1 MRSAT
6 WLAAVAVLALMASTS
21 LAADSGTGKKLP
33 SLSGVSWEGAG
44 ASLDDLK
51 GKTVVVLTY
60 VTWCPI
66 CNGWAP
72 EMLSQVQESAKD
84 KPVIILAVSTDTPP
98 AKAKEYMENKGF
110 TGPNI
115 LHGYEPKLAKS
126 FGFDNQFFNYAIIGP
141 QGDLVA
147 SGNAGSFFPEGD
159 RKTFTLPKEFEKI
172 KDFGKFRFVDTS
184 MSAGLQEMLWP
195 MELGYIA
202 EVQRSLKKA
211 EKSLKP
217 ADRDKLKASME
228 LFLDDELKSAQDL
241 AAGDAAQKID
251 ALDKATFLSSNFKS
265 NAQGKEAKKVLAD
278 LVKDKGLKKEISAK
292 KMYDKSMQVPD
303 PDQRVVMLEKVVRQ
317 FPDTHY
323 GELADK
329 AARAGKR

>member
-1 MRSAT
+1 MRFALSLVAVAALALAT
-6 WLAAVAVLALMASTS
+6 FDSPALAAGA
-21 LAADSGTGKKLP
+21 GKPLP
-33 SLSGVSWEGAG
+33 SLGGVSWDGAG

-72 EMLSQVQESAKD
+72 EMLSQVQEATKD
-84 KPVIILAVSTDTPP
+84 KPVIVLAVSTDTPP

-126 FGFDNQFFNYAIIGP
+126 FGFDNEFFNYAIVGP
-141 QGDLVA
+141 QGNLVA
-147 SGNAGSFFPEGD
+147 SGNAGSFFPAGGG
-159 RKTFTLPKEFEKI
+159 KSFVVAKEFEKI

-202 EVQRSLKKA
+202 EVQRTLKRA

-217 ADRDKLKASME
+217 ADREKLKVSME
-228 LFLDDELKSAQDL
+228 QFLDDELKSAQDL
-241 AAGDAAQKID
+241 ADGNAAQKID
-251 ALDKATFLSSNFKS
+251 ALDKASFLSANFKS
-265 NAQGKEAKKVLAD
+265 AAQGKEAKKVLAE
-278 LVKDKGLKKEISAK
+278 LTKDKSLKKEIGAK
-292 KMYDKSMQVPD
+292 KLYDKSMQVPD
-303 PDQRVVMLEKVVRQ
+303 PDLRAVMLEKAARQ

-329 AARAGKR
+329 AARAAKR

>member
-1 MRSAT
+1 MRRAFAIFAAAALLISVSAG
-6 WLAAVAVLALMASTS
+6 LAR
-21 LAADSGTGKKLP
+21 AAAGKSLP
-33 SLSGVSWEGAG
+33 SLSGVSWEGAS

-72 EMLSQVQESAKD
+72 EMLSQVQAATKD
-84 KPVIILAVSTDTPP
+84 KPVVILAISTDTPP
-98 AKAKEYMENKGF
+98 AKAREYMEHKNF

-126 FGFDNQFFNYAIIGP
+126 FGFDNEFFNYAIIGP
-141 QGDLVA
+141 DGSLAA
-147 SGNAGSFFPEGD
+147 SGNAGSFFGGGD
-159 RKTFTLPKEFEKI
+159 AKSFVVAKEFDKL
-172 KDFGKFRFVDTS
+172 KDLGKFRFVDAS
-184 MSAGLQEMLWP
+184 MSPPLQEMLWP

-217 ADRDKLKASME
+217 ADREKLKAAME
-228 LFLDDELKSAQDL
+228 QFLDDELTSAQQL
-241 AAGDAAQKID
+241 AGGNAAEKIE
-251 ALDKATFLSSNFKS
+251 ALDKASFLSANFKS
-265 NAQGKEAKKVLAD
+265 APQGKDAKKILAE
-278 LVKDKGLKKEISAK
+278 LTKDKGLKKEIGAK
-292 KMYDKSMQVPD
+292 KLYDRSMQVPD
-303 PDQRVVMLEKVVRQ
+303 PDQRVVMLERTAKQ

-329 AARAGKR
+329 AARAAKR

>member
-1 MRSAT
+1 MRFAPMLVCAAALM
-6 WLAAVAVLALMASTS
+6 LAASDTLAKAS
-21 LAADSGTGKKLP
+21 GPGKVLP

-44 ASLDDLK
+44 ATFDDLK

-72 EMLSQVQESAKD
+72 EMLAQVQDATKD
-84 KPVIILAVSTDTPP
+84 KPIVVLAVSTDTPP
-98 AKAKEYMENKGF
+98 AKAREYMAGKGF

-115 LHGYEPKLAKS
+115 LHGYEPQLARS

-141 QGDLVA
+141 QGDLIA
-147 SGNAGSFFPEGD
+147 SGNAGSFYTAGD
-159 RKTFTLPKEFEKI
+159 RKGYVLPNEFEKI
-172 KDFGKFRFVDTS
+172 KELGKFRFVAPT

-211 EKSLKP
+211 EKTLGPS
-217 ADRDKLKASME
+217 DREKLKSSME
-228 LFLDDELKSAQDL
+228 QFLDGELKSAQDL
-241 AAGDAAQKID
+241 AAGDAAQKIE
-251 ALDKATFLSSNFKS
+251 AIGKAFFLSNNFKAAS
-265 NAQGKEAKKVLAD
+265 QGKDAKKVLAE
-278 LVKDKGLKKEISAK
+278 LTKDKSLKKEISAK
-292 KMYDKSMQVPD
+292 KMYDQSMQMPD
-303 PDQRVVMLEKVVRQ
+303 PDRRLGMLEKAARQ

-329 AARAGKR
+329 AAKAAKR

>member
-1 MRSAT
+1 MRFALSLVAAAALAFAAFDSPT
-6 WLAAVAVLALMASTS
+6 LAAGSS
-21 LAADSGTGKKLP
+21 KPIP

-72 EMLSQVQESAKD
+72 EMLSQVQEATKD
-84 KPVIILAVSTDTPP
+84 KPVIVLAISTDTPP
-98 AKAKEYMENKGF
+98 AKAKEYMQNKGF

-126 FGFDNQFFNYAIIGP
+126 FGFDNEFFNYAIVGP

-147 SGNAGSFFPEGD
+147 SGNAGLAFAAGNGKSYV
-159 RKTFTLPKEFEKI
+159 LPKEFEKI

-211 EKSLKP
+211 EKTLKP
-217 ADRDKLKASME
+217 DDREKLKTSIE
-228 LFLDDELKSAQDL
+228 QFLDDELKSAKEL
-241 AAGDAAQKID
+241 AEGDASQKIE
-251 ALDKATFLSSNFKS
+251 ALGKASFLSANFKS

-278 LVKDKGLKKEISAK
+278 LTKDKSLKKEISAK
-292 KMYDKSMQVPD
+292 KMYDQSMQMPD
-303 PDQRVVMLEKVVRQ
+303 PDRRVVMLEKAARQ

-329 AARAGKR
+329 AARAAKR

>member
-1 MRSAT
+1 MRMAYLLLT
-6 WLAAVAVLALMASTS
+6 AAALALTAFDSPTH
-21 LAADSGTGKKLP
+21 AAGTGKPIP

-44 ASLDDLK
+44 ATFDDLK

-72 EMLSQVQESAKD
+72 EMLSQVQEATKD
-84 KPVIILAVSTDTPP
+84 KPVIVLAVSTDTPP
-98 AKAKEYMENKGF
+98 AKAKEYMQNKGF

-126 FGFDNQFFNYAIIGP
+126 FGFDNEFFNYAIVGP

-147 SGNAGSFFPEGD
+147 SGNAGSAFQGADGKKFV
-159 RKTFTLPKEFEKI
+159 LPKEFEKI

-211 EKSLKP
+211 EKTLKP
-217 ADRDKLKASME
+217 DDREKLKASME
-228 LFLDDELKSAQDL
+228 QFLDDELKSAQEL
-241 AAGDAAQKID
+241 AEGDASQKIE
-251 ALDKATFLSSNFKS
+251 ALGKSSFLATNFKS
-265 NAQGKEAKKVLAD
+265 NAQGKEAKKVLAE
-278 LVKDKGLKKEISAK
+278 LTKDKSLKKEISAK
-292 KMYDKSMQVPD
+292 KMYDQSMQVPD
-303 PDQRVVMLEKVVRQ
+303 PDRRVVMLEKAARQ

-329 AARAGKR
+329 AARAAKR

>member
-1 MRSAT
+1 MAAA
-6 WLAAVAVLALMASTS
+6 LAFVACQAQAK
-21 LAADSGTGKKLP
+21 DSGPGKALP

-72 EMLSQVQESAKD
+72 EMLSQVQEATKD
-84 KPVIILAVSTDTPP
+84 KPVIVLAVSTDTPP

-126 FGFDNQFFNYAIIGP
+126 FGFDNEFFNYAIVGP
-141 QGDLVA
+141 EGNLVA
-147 SGNAGSFFPEGD
+147 SGNAGSFFPGGGG
-159 RKTFTLPKEFEKI
+159 KSFVVAKEFEKI

-202 EVQRSLKKA
+202 EVQRTLKRA

-217 ADRDKLKASME
+217 ADREKLKASME
-228 LFLDDELKSAQDL
+228 QFLDDELKSAQDL
-241 AAGDAAQKID
+241 ADGNAAQKID
-251 ALDKATFLSSNFKS
+251 ALDKASFLSANFKS
-265 NAQGKEAKKVLAD
+265 AAQGKEAKKVLAE
-278 LVKDKGLKKEISAK
+278 LTKDKSLKKEIGAK
-292 KMYDKSMQVPD
+292 KLYDKSMQVPD
-303 PDQRVVMLEKVVRQ
+303 PDLRAVMLEKAARQ

-329 AARAGKR
+329 AARAAKR